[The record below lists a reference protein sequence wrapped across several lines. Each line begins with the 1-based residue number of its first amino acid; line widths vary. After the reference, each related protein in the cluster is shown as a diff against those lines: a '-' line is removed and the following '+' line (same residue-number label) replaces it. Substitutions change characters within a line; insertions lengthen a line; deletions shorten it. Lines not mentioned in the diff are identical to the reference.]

1 MDDDDVIIIVVLA
14 CVAAVQLLITAY
26 SILFD
31 DLLTAREKRL
41 AKKRQHELTPYKRNI
56 SAQYSTPVSLL
67 EQHNCLAKVLQ
78 ESDRAYMKNLTHLH
92 EWQFF
97 ALAEKLEPL
106 IIRARQRDDGSRPE
120 VRQRPPKFD
129 HFHRL
134 YFCPH
139 WLNGGLFYRS
149 REAETGWCKS
159 SLQEDLVHVLTAIVE
174 GLDDHLQWP
183 NANRCQEFANTFP
196 GILRPRINSL
206 HHVQ

>member
-14 CVAAVQLLITAY
+14 CVAAVQQLLTSY

-31 DLLTAREKRL
+31 DLPTAREKRL
-41 AKKRQHELTPYKRNI
+41 VKKRQRELTPYKRNV
-56 SAQYSTPVSLL
+56 SARYATPVSLL
-67 EQHNCLAKVLQ
+67 EPRNCLAEVLQ
-78 ESDRAYMKNLTHLH
+78 DSDRAYMKKLTHLH

-120 VRQRPPKFD
+120 LRRRPPKFD

-134 YFCPH
+134 YFCLR
-139 WLNGGLFYRS
+139 WLNDGLFYRS

-159 SLQEDLVHVLTAIVE
+159 SVQEDLVHVLTAIVE